1 MINLRFPT
9 IEDSAEIDK
18 VCNATWALDFGFTHF
33 WESRLNQDATKLIRF
48 LPLMQKGQELQ
59 GSEVPCTFMFAFN
72 SENQIV
78 GRTSIRHEVN
88 EHLMKDGGHIGYAV
102 VPEFRKQGVAT
113 KILEESLRFC
123 RKWNIQVEGKVLV
136 TCDDDNIGSIKTIEK
151 NGGMLLDKINLV
163 EGKPLKRRYWITL

>member
-1 MINLRFPT
+1 
-9 IEDSAEIDK
+9 
-18 VCNATWALDFGFTHF
+18 
-33 WESRLNQDATKLIRF
+33 
-48 LPLMQKGQELQ
+48 
-59 GSEVPCTFMFAFN
+59 
-72 SENQIV
+72 
-78 GRTSIRHEVN
+78 
-88 EHLMKDGGHIGYAV
+88 MKDGGHIGYAV